1 MNICF
6 VVEGY
11 PTPEDPFE
19 PFVKNTIAEMARQGV
34 RCTVIAPQS
43 VTRALIHKVPIRP
56 EIWTD
61 KIDETHSVRLYQPRY
76 MSFSGKAEDLNRKLF
91 LKAARGAY
99 RRISAEVKIDA
110 LYAHFWH
117 MGVVASQLDSKKPL
131 FVACGE
137 SVIAVQNRYS
147 AEAIERMLAQLTGT
161 FYVSSKS
168 YAESIALGLQRADKP
183 SLIVPNG
190 YDSKLFYKLDRAKC
204 RRELGLPEEALIVA
218 FVGAFDER
226 KGAKRLSAALSGL
239 NEEFKVCS
247 LFIGSGPDTP
257 ECPNC
262 LFAGKADHAEIKKY
276 LSAADA
282 FALPTRNEG
291 CCNAIIE
298 AMACGLPI
306 VSSDGMFNDDI
317 LSEKNSIRIDPNDV
331 EALQRALSGLM
342 CDSERRR
349 EMAAASL
356 TAAEDLTIEKRVSRM
371 LGFMEKHLEQ

>member
-1 MNICF
+1 MHICF

-43 VTRALIHKVPIRP
+43 VTRALMHKFPIRP
-56 EIWTD
+56 TKWTD
-61 KIDETHSVRLYQPRY
+61 KVDETHSVRLYQPHY
-76 MSFSGKAEDLNRKLF
+76 VSFSGKADKLNRKLF
-91 LKAARGAY
+91 LKAAQRVYDG
-99 RRISAEVKIDA
+99 ILTENNIDA

-117 MGVVASQLDSKKPL
+117 MGVAASQIDNKKPL

-147 AEAIERMLAQLTGT
+147 VQEIEQMLEQLKGT

-168 YAESIALGLQRADKP
+168 YAESLELGLQRADKP
-183 SLIVPNG
+183 YLIVPNG
-190 YDSKLFYKLDRAKC
+190 YDSKLFHKMDKSEC
-204 RRELGLPEEALIVA
+204 RRELGWPDDARIVS

-226 KGAKRLSAALSGL
+226 KGSKRLSAALSKL
-239 NEEFKVCS
+239 NKSVNVYSC
-247 LFIGSGPDTP
+247 FIGSGSNVPD
-257 ECPNC
+257 CPNC

-276 LSAADA
+276 LNASDV

-306 VSSDGMFNDDI
+306 ISSDGRFNDDI
-317 LSEKNSIRIDPNDV
+317 LSEKNSIRIAPDNV
-331 EALQRALSGLM
+331 EAMEQAL
-342 CDSERRR
+342 R
-349 EMAAASL
+349 ELLSDEKRCGDMAAASL
-356 TAAEDLTIEKRVSRM
+356 AAAKDLTIEKRVAKM
-371 LGFMEKHLEQ
+371 VNFIENYLT